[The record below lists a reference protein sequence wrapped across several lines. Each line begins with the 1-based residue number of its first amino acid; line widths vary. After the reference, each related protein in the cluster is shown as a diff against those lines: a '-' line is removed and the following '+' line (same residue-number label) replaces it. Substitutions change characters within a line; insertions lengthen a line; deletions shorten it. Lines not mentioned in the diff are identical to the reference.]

1 MTSRTA
7 PFRGAAAAPFAA
19 AAFAAAAF
27 LLAGCDSAP
36 APAPEPRAEAPAA
49 DPNAAFLAEVAARC
63 ATATASPTAAA
74 TSAASGAAGDG
85 AAPADPESRKY
96 AENHAYRQQTE
107 LSPAARCR
115 GEAHAARIRAK
126 LAAAPVTDP
135 AGLTALLRGLGY
147 PVGSGDVYEGNSV
160 QGPGFALLLPGAGPC
175 VSGRAQ
181 APATAGPSPAP
192 ARAEAHGVYLEGG
205 CREPAGGH

>member
-7 PFRGAAAAPFAA
+7 PFRGTVAALSAAGAI
-19 AAFAAAAF
+19 
-27 LLAGCDSAP
+27 LLAGCGP

-63 ATATASPTAAA
+63 ATATASPTAA
-74 TSAASGAAGDG
+74 TSAGDA

-115 GEAHAARIRAK
+115 GEAHAARIRAE

-147 PVGSGDVYEGNSV
+147 PVGSGDVYEGNAV

-175 VSGRAQ
+175 VSGRAA
-181 APATAGPSPAP
+181 APAAAGASPAP

>member
-1 MTSRTA
+1 MPSRTA
-7 PFRGAAAAPFAA
+7 PFRGTAAALFAA
-19 AAFAAAAF
+19 AVF

-36 APAPEPRAEAPAA
+36 APEPRGEAPTA
-49 DPNAAFLAEVAARC
+49 DPNAAFLAEAAARC
-63 ATATASPTAAA
+63 ATATASP
-74 TSAASGAAGDG
+74 SASASASGDG

-147 PVGSGDVYEGNSV
+147 PVGSGDVYEGNAV
-160 QGPGFALLLPGAGPC
+160 QGPGFALLIPGTGPC
-175 VSGRAQ
+175 VSGRAA
-181 APATAGPSPAP
+181 APATAGASPAP

-205 CREPAGGH
+205 CKEPVGGH